1 MKRQEIIERVNEL
14 MQERQNLTREHEDLI
29 LKDKLL
35 TEQLAIICD
44 ELAKC
49 ED

>member
-1 MKRQEIIERVNEL
+1 MKKQEIIERVNEL

-35 TEQLAIICD
+35 TDQLAIILD

>member
-1 MKRQEIIERVNEL
+1 MKKQEIIERVNEL
-14 MQERQNLTREHEDLI
+14 MQERQNLTREHEELI

-35 TEQLAIICD
+35 TEQLSIISD

>member
-1 MKRQEIIERVNEL
+1 

-29 LKDKLL
+29 QRDKLL
-35 TEQLAIICD
+35 AEQLKVILD